1 MDASSASTLSTLP
14 LSSFIAGPR
23 LPARSSRYLGDELF
37 VFSARAER
45 NLVEVG
51 KSYMKGMAE
60 AALHQR
66 ARLLLLRGRERRRN
80 QHPLLDFVQAAL
92 DELEPPN
99 LWRDRLV
106 VVVIAEVGKHRR
118 AVRQRPA
125 VSLAARTSVVAGRG
139 VSE

>member
-14 LSSFIAGPR
+14 LSSFIAGHR

-45 NLVEVG
+45 NLVDVG

-66 ARLLLLRGRERRRN
+66 ARLLLLRSEE
-80 QHPLLDFVQAAL
+80 HTS
-92 DELEPPN
+92 ELQSLMRISYAVFCLNTNKIP
-99 LWRDRLV
+99 
-106 VVVIAEVGKHRR
+106 R
-118 AVRQRPA
+118 AK
-125 VSLAARTSVVAGRG
+125 SITLT
-139 VSE
+139 

>member
-1 MDASSASTLSTLP
+1 MRISDWSSDGCSA
-14 LSSFIAGPR
+14 
-23 LPARSSRYLGDELF
+23 EL
-37 VFSARAER
+37 
-45 NLVEVG
+45 EVG

-80 QHPLLDFVQAAL
+80 HHPLLDFVQAAL

-118 AVRQRPA
+118 AVRQRQA
-125 VSLAARTSVVAGRG
+125 VALAADDPPDHRQDRKSTRLNS
-139 VSE
+139 SH

>member
-1 MDASSASTLSTLP
+1 MTAYEMRISDWSSDGALPILSVCMDASSASTLSTLP

-60 AALHQR
+60 DALHQR
-66 ARLLLLRGRERRRN
+66 ARQNGRAWGRERGC
-80 QHPLLDFVQAAL
+80 QS
-92 DELEPPN
+92 
-99 LWRDRLV
+99 
-106 VVVIAEVGKHRR
+106 G
-118 AVRQRPA
+118 
-125 VSLAARTSVVAGRG
+125 
-139 VSE
+139 

>member
-80 QHPLLDFVQAAL
+80 HHPLLDFVQAAL
-92 DELEPPN
+92 AELEPPN

-106 VVVIAEVGKHRR
+106 VRSDELRLGKEC
-118 AVRQRPA
+118 VRK
-125 VSLAARTSVVAGRG
+125 
-139 VSE
+139 

>member
-51 KSYMKGMAE
+51 KSYMKGLAE

-66 ARLLLLRGRERRRN
+66 ARLLLLPGRERPR
-80 QHPLLDFVQAAL
+80 HPHTLLDFVQAAL
-92 DELEPPN
+92 EELEPTT
-99 LWRDRLV
+99 LWLARL
-106 VVVIAEVGKHRR
+106 
-118 AVRQRPA
+118 
-125 VSLAARTSVVAGRG
+125 
-139 VSE
+139 

>member
-1 MDASSASTLSTLP
+1 MTAYEIRISDWSSDVCSSVLSACMDASSASTLSTLP

-80 QHPLLDFVQAAL
+80 HHPLLDFVQAAL

-99 LWRDRLV
+99 LWLDRQL
-106 VVVIAEVGKHRR
+106 G
-118 AVRQRPA
+118 
-125 VSLAARTSVVAGRG
+125 
-139 VSE
+139 